1 MPGVGRLTKTIG
13 ATEATSPADAAT
25 RTPRA
30 ASGAVASALVSNTT
44 SWYPASSSRD
54 AIGPPILP
62 TPTNPRTRVSV
73 NRILPV
79 VAEAGRQSTGRP
91 AGPPSFGTPRAAPPM
106 LNGGFDEY
114 A

>member
-44 SWYPASSSRD
+44 SWCPASSSRD

-79 VAEAGRQSTGRP
+79 VAEAGRQSTGRRR
-91 AGPPSFGTPRAAPPM
+91 AGLVVLAARCAAVVKWD
-106 LNGGFDEY
+106 FDEY